1 MGVEKNQY
9 LGLWAYSQGGVIK
22 SFAKP
27 SKDMTANQII
37 MALVLLWITTGDKE
51 ARRRLLE
58 IARIQTTPGLRHG
71 IGVVEGKIEGW
82 CLDHHGNYHYLA
94 ILCLIKQ
101 ALFILDDE
109 MLEAGLNMLANV
121 LELLETYSS
130 PDGQVACA
138 GWRAWPYSVKGDE
151 LNELLDDNGWH
162 RSKPGGT
169 LSVASDTMNRVWQG
183 LAQLDNKHEKKSN
196 EWMRKNRSNEGS
208 WQPAILL
215 LDLLEKHDLRDE
227 LEEIAWSYEMIY
239 PVPLTSEHG
248 KEGFEVRMSTEPVKI
263 APKAWGPAPAVRLI
277 YDKNKNGHRHTVC
290 WYPRVLPTEPMLN
303 F

>member
-27 SKDMTANQII
+27 TKDMTANQII
-37 MALVLLWITTGDKE
+37 MSLVLSWITTGDKE
-51 ARRRLLE
+51 ARKRLLE

-71 IGVVEGKIEGW
+71 VGVVEGKIEGW
-82 CLDHHGNYHYLA
+82 CLDHHGQYHYLA
-94 ILCLIKQ
+94 TLCMIKQ

-109 MLEAGLNMLANV
+109 MLEAGLKMLANV

-151 LNELLDDNGWH
+151 LGELLDEDGWH

-169 LSVASDTMNRVWQG
+169 LSVASDTMNRVWRE
-183 LAQLDNKHEKKSN
+183 LPQLDNRYQEKGN
-196 EWMRKNRSNEGS
+196 EWMRKNRSQEGS

-215 LDLLEKHDLRDE
+215 LDLIEKHDLRYK
-227 LEEIAWSYEMIY
+227 LEDGSDIYY
-239 PVPLTSEHG
+239 PVPLEG
-248 KEGFEVRMSTEPVKI
+248 KNGQGGLEVRMSTEPSKI

-277 YDKNKNGHRHTVC
+277 YDKKTGGHKHTVC
-290 WYPRVLPTEPMLN
+290 WYPRVLPAEPMLN

>member
-27 SKDMTANQII
+27 TKDMTANQII
-37 MALVLLWITTGDKE
+37 MSLVLSWITTGDKE
-51 ARRRLLE
+51 ARSRLLE

-94 ILCLIKQ
+94 ILCMIKQ

-109 MLEAGLNMLANV
+109 MLEAGLGMLANV

-138 GWRAWPYSVKGDE
+138 GWRAWPSSVKGDE
-151 LNELLDDNGWH
+151 LNELLDDDGWH

-169 LSVASDTMNRVWQG
+169 LSVASDTMCRVWRG
-183 LAQLDNKHEKKSN
+183 LPQLDNRYQEKSN

-215 LDLLEKHDLRDE
+215 LDLIEKHSLRHE
-227 LEEIAWSYEMIY
+227 LASGSDIYY
-239 PVPLTSEHG
+239 PVPLGGRVSRNG
-248 KEGFEVRMSTEPVKI
+248 LEVRMSIEPSKI

-277 YDKNKNGHRHTVC
+277 YDKKTGGHKHTVC
-290 WYPRVLPTEPMLN
+290 WYPRVLPNEPMFN